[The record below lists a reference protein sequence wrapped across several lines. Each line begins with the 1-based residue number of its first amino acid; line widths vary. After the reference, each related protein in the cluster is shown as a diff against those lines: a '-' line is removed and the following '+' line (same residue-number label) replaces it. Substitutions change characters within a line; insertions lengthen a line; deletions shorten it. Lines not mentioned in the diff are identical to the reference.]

1 MPMRVIAKKRCRA
14 MFEPPEKGERATLNP
29 NLSTRLNLLFPIRLL
44 GAAWP
49 LLVEE
54 GERAALIFQ
63 RKDFEIVQQDQVR
76 DPSPTNRRRLDTLS
90 NVLSVSELGQT
101 RKCRRFSVKSA
112 LPQ

>member
-1 MPMRVIAKKRCRA
+1 
-14 MFEPPEKGERATLNP
+14 
-29 NLSTRLNLLFPIRLL
+29 L
-44 GAAWP
+44 GAGWL

-90 NVLSVSELGQT
+90 NVLSDVRVGSDSE
-101 RKCRRFSVKSA
+101 VSA
-112 LPQ
+112 L